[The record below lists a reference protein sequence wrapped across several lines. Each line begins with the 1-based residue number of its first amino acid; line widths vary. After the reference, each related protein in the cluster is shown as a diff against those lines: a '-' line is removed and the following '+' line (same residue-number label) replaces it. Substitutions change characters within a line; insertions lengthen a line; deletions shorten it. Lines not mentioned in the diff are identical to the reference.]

1 MDEDRGSGWLVFA
14 SVILVFAGMLRVIDA
29 IWAFGYGGA
38 IPNDLQDALL
48 GDSLET
54 YGWWWL
60 ITGVILMLGGFA
72 VLQRSQLGRWIGIL
86 AAAIGGFAA
95 ISWMPYYPI
104 WSLIYL
110 LISVLVIYA
119 LTVYGGHEAYADG
132 RGPGTSAA

>member
-14 SVILVFAGMLRVIDA
+14 AVILVFAGMLRIFDA
-29 IWAFGYGGA
+29 IWAFTYNGA
-38 IPNDLQDALL
+38 VPEDLEGALL

-54 YGWWWL
+54 YGWWWI
-60 ITGVILMLGGFA
+60 ITGAILILGGFA
-72 VLQRSQLGRWIGIL
+72 VLPRSQPGRWIGVL

-110 LISVLVIYA
+110 LISVMVIYA
-119 LTVYGGHEAYADG
+119 LTVYGGRETSVGG
-132 RGPGTSAA
+132 RGPSTYAT